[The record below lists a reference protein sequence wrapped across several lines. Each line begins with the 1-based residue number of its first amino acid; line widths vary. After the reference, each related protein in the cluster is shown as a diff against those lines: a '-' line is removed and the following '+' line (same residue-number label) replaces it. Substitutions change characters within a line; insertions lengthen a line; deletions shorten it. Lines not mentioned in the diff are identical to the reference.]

1 MLHRIADAIV
11 ERAEEI
17 AFLECLDTGQAL
29 RFMSKTALRG
39 AENFRYFADL
49 APAARDGKHLPSDT
63 LMNVTTRVPIGPVGV
78 ITPWNTP
85 FMLSTWKIAPALAA
99 GCTVVH
105 KPAELSPITA
115 RLLMEIAEEAGAV
128 SVMVLDKLPSDV
140 RKAGGVARTASI
152 RIIQEIMD
160 NVTIPVMAKCRI
172 GHVYEANVLA
182 ETNVDMV
189 DESEVLTPADEYHH
203 IWKWDYTTPF
213 VNGARSL
220 GEALRRVEEGAAMIR
235 TKGEPGTGN
244 VAEAITHIKKVNDEL
259 RAIKSIYDSGD
270 KQDLVRMARELKVS
284 YQLVEETAKIGRLPV
299 VNFAAGGIATP
310 ADAAY
315 LMSLGCDGI
324 FVGSGIFKA
333 EDAQERARAVVLATT
348 FWEEPD
354 KVKEA
359 QKMIDERQSLLG
371 LDVKNLELKMQERG
385 GSA

>member
-1 MLHRIADAIV
+1 MLPLSGERVNARGIISEKLDSFDTIRGSSTLKRGFAHMQKNGVVMDVTNV
-11 ERAEEI
+11 E
-17 AFLECLDTGQAL
+17 QAL
-29 RFMSKTALRG
+29 
-39 AENFRYFADL
+39 
-49 APAARDGKHLPSDT
+49 
-63 LMNVTTRVPIGPVGV
+63 
-78 ITPWNTP
+78 
-85 FMLSTWKIAPALAA
+85 IAQ
-99 GCTVVH
+99 
-105 KPAELSPITA
+105 
-115 RLLMEIAEEAGAV
+115 EAGAV

-152 RIIQEIMD
+152 RIIEEIMD
-160 NVTIPVMAKCRI
+160 HVTIPVMAKCRI
-172 GHVYEANVLA
+172 GHMYEAKVLD
-182 ETNVDMV
+182 ETNVDMI
-189 DESEVLTPADEYHH
+189 DESEVLTPADEYRH

-220 GEALRRVEEGAAMIR
+220 AEALRRVEEGAAMIR

-244 VAEAITHIKKVNDEL
+244 VAEAIYHIKKVNEEL
-259 RAIKSIYDSGD
+259 RAIKSIYDSDD
-270 KQDLVRMARELKVS
+270 KQDLVKMAREFKVS
-284 YQLVEETAKIGRLPV
+284 YDLVEETAKIGRLPV

-354 KVKEA
+354 KVKDA

-371 LDVKNLELKMQERG
+371 LDIKNLELKMQDRG
-385 GSA
+385 STV

>member
-1 MLHRIADAIV
+1 MIPLSGDIPNSKGAICENVDSNSIVRGTSTLKRGFAHMLKNGVVMD
-11 ERAEEI
+11 
-17 AFLECLDTGQAL
+17 
-29 RFMSKTALRG
+29 
-39 AENFRYFADL
+39 
-49 APAARDGKHLPSDT
+49 
-63 LMNVTTRVPIGPVGV
+63 VTTVEQ
-78 ITPWNTP
+78 
-85 FMLSTWKIAPALAA
+85 AQ
-99 GCTVVH
+99 
-105 KPAELSPITA
+105 
-115 RLLMEIAEEAGAV
+115 IAEEAGAV

-152 RIIQEIMD
+152 RIIEEIMD
-160 NVTIPVMAKCRI
+160 HVTIPVMAKCRI
-172 GHVYEANVLA
+172 GHMYEAKVLD
-182 ETNVDMV
+182 ETNVDMI
-189 DESEVLTPADEYHH
+189 DESEVLTPADEYRH

-220 GEALRRVEEGAAMIR
+220 AEALRRVEEGAAMIR

-244 VAEAITHIKKVNDEL
+244 VAEAIYHIKKVNEEL
-259 RAIKSIYDSGD
+259 RAIKSIYDSDD
-270 KQDLVRMARELKVS
+270 KQDLVKMAREFKVS
-284 YQLVEETAKIGRLPV
+284 YDLVEETAKIGRLPV

-354 KVKEA
+354 KVIDA

-371 LDVKNLELKMQERG
+371 LDIKNLELKMQDRG
-385 GSA
+385 STV

>member
-1 MLHRIADAIV
+1 MIPLSGDIPDAKGAICGKIDSNSVVRGTSTLKRGFAHMLKNGVVMDVTNV
-11 ERAEEI
+11 E
-17 AFLECLDTGQAL
+17 QAQ
-29 RFMSKTALRG
+29 
-39 AENFRYFADL
+39 
-49 APAARDGKHLPSDT
+49 
-63 LMNVTTRVPIGPVGV
+63 
-78 ITPWNTP
+78 
-85 FMLSTWKIAPALAA
+85 
-99 GCTVVH
+99 
-105 KPAELSPITA
+105 
-115 RLLMEIAEEAGAV
+115 IAEEAGAV

-152 RIIQEIMD
+152 RIIEEIMD
-160 NVTIPVMAKCRI
+160 HVTIPVMAKCRI
-172 GHVYEANVLA
+172 GHMYEANVLD
-182 ETNVDMV
+182 ETNVDMI

-203 IWKWDYTTPF
+203 IWKWDFTTPF

-244 VAEAITHIKKVNDEL
+244 VAEAIYHIKKVNEEL
-259 RAIKSIYDSGD
+259 RTIKSMYDSDD
-270 KQDLVRMARELKVS
+270 KQELVKMAREFKVS
-284 YQLVEETAKIGRLPV
+284 YDLVEETVKIGRLPV

-371 LDVKNLELKMQERG
+371 LDVKNLDLKMQERG
-385 GSA
+385 STV